1 MNYKHYYFCLYL
13 LPVNLNPE
21 LFSQAKFQE
30 EDERESYKKGQF
42 IDDFLRFCQR
52 MLSDLSS
59 RIKRAKE
66 RLALTQEKEERFR
79 EQMAQQAAE
88 GSGNK
93 VKIQLCLTNILLA
106 Y

>member
-1 MNYKHYYFCLYL
+1 
-13 LPVNLNPE
+13 
-21 LFSQAKFQE
+21 
-30 EDERESYKKGQF
+30 
-42 IDDFLRFCQR
+42 

-88 GSGNK
+88 AGTGINK
-93 VKIQLCLTNILLA
+93 VITTNDYGELNSLLPETLKSFARVYLKILFIGS
-106 Y
+106 

>member
-1 MNYKHYYFCLYL
+1 
-13 LPVNLNPE
+13 
-21 LFSQAKFQE
+21 
-30 EDERESYKKGQF
+30 
-42 IDDFLRFCQR
+42 

-88 GSGNK
+88 AGTGLNK
-93 VKIQLCLTNILLA
+93 VIFQLQLMFHIIIFEVNISK
-106 Y
+106 YRRFNGTKYSCPIMKYYPNYCIS

>member
-1 MNYKHYYFCLYL
+1 
-13 LPVNLNPE
+13 
-21 LFSQAKFQE
+21 
-30 EDERESYKKGQF
+30 
-42 IDDFLRFCQR
+42 

-93 VKIQLCLTNILLA
+93 VKIKET
-106 Y
+106 

>member
-1 MNYKHYYFCLYL
+1 
-13 LPVNLNPE
+13 
-21 LFSQAKFQE
+21 
-30 EDERESYKKGQF
+30 
-42 IDDFLRFCQR
+42 

-88 GSGNK
+88 AGTGINK
-93 VKIQLCLTNILLA
+93 VITTNDDGELNLL
-106 Y
+106 

>member
-1 MNYKHYYFCLYL
+1 MIVCSNKRIKCYF
-13 LPVNLNPE
+13 
-21 LFSQAKFQE
+21 QTKFVE
-30 EDERESYKKGQF
+30 EDERDSYKKGQY
-42 IDDFLRFCQR
+42 IDEFLRFCQR

-88 GSGNK
+88 AGTGENK
-93 VKIQLCLTNILLA
+93 VTKMHSW
-106 Y
+106 

>member
-1 MNYKHYYFCLYL
+1 
-13 LPVNLNPE
+13 
-21 LFSQAKFQE
+21 
-30 EDERESYKKGQF
+30 
-42 IDDFLRFCQR
+42 

-88 GSGNK
+88 AGTGINK
-93 VKIQLCLTNILLA
+93 VITTNDYGELKSLCLKTYNHSLVFT
-106 Y
+106 

>member
-1 MNYKHYYFCLYL
+1 
-13 LPVNLNPE
+13 
-21 LFSQAKFQE
+21 
-30 EDERESYKKGQF
+30 
-42 IDDFLRFCQR
+42 

-88 GSGNK
+88 AGTGINK
-93 VKIQLCLTNILLA
+93 VIITTNDYGEL
-106 Y
+106 

>member
-1 MNYKHYYFCLYL
+1 
-13 LPVNLNPE
+13 
-21 LFSQAKFQE
+21 
-30 EDERESYKKGQF
+30 
-42 IDDFLRFCQR
+42 

-93 VKIQLCLTNILLA
+93 VKIKSTSANIMLA
-106 Y
+106 E

>member
-1 MNYKHYYFCLYL
+1 
-13 LPVNLNPE
+13 
-21 LFSQAKFQE
+21 
-30 EDERESYKKGQF
+30 
-42 IDDFLRFCQR
+42 

-88 GSGNK
+88 AGTGINK
-93 VKIQLCLTNILLA
+93 VKITTNDIDYGKLN
-106 Y
+106 

>member
-1 MNYKHYYFCLYL
+1 
-13 LPVNLNPE
+13 
-21 LFSQAKFQE
+21 
-30 EDERESYKKGQF
+30 
-42 IDDFLRFCQR
+42 

-88 GSGNK
+88 AGTGINK
-93 VKIQLCLTNILLA
+93 VITTNDYGELKSLYETLKSFARVYLKILFIGS
-106 Y
+106 

>member
-1 MNYKHYYFCLYL
+1 
-13 LPVNLNPE
+13 
-21 LFSQAKFQE
+21 
-30 EDERESYKKGQF
+30 
-42 IDDFLRFCQR
+42 

-88 GSGNK
+88 AGTGINK
-93 VKIQLCLTNILLA
+93 VITTNDYGELKSLMHENLQSFACVYLKILFIGS
-106 Y
+106 

>member
-1 MNYKHYYFCLYL
+1 
-13 LPVNLNPE
+13 
-21 LFSQAKFQE
+21 
-30 EDERESYKKGQF
+30 
-42 IDDFLRFCQR
+42 

-88 GSGNK
+88 GTGLNK
-93 VKIQLCLTNILLA
+93 VRLFMCLCPHRLPPQFSCRRLGHSYICS
-106 Y
+106 

>member
-1 MNYKHYYFCLYL
+1 
-13 LPVNLNPE
+13 
-21 LFSQAKFQE
+21 
-30 EDERESYKKGQF
+30 
-42 IDDFLRFCQR
+42 

-88 GSGNK
+88 AGTGINK
-93 VKIQLCLTNILLA
+93 VKITTNDIDCGKLNYKNLNPLTPVYSKNFFIGS
-106 Y
+106 

>member
-1 MNYKHYYFCLYL
+1 
-13 LPVNLNPE
+13 
-21 LFSQAKFQE
+21 
-30 EDERESYKKGQF
+30 
-42 IDDFLRFCQR
+42 

-88 GSGNK
+88 AGTGINK
-93 VKIQLCLTNILLA
+93 VITTNDYGELNSLNPKIIRPCLLKDSFYRKLMRK
-106 Y
+106 YFCLVKK

>member
-1 MNYKHYYFCLYL
+1 
-13 LPVNLNPE
+13 
-21 LFSQAKFQE
+21 
-30 EDERESYKKGQF
+30 
-42 IDDFLRFCQR
+42 

-88 GSGNK
+88 AGTGINK
-93 VKIQLCLTNILLA
+93 VKIRTNDIDYGKLN
-106 Y
+106 

>member
-1 MNYKHYYFCLYL
+1 
-13 LPVNLNPE
+13 
-21 LFSQAKFQE
+21 
-30 EDERESYKKGQF
+30 
-42 IDDFLRFCQR
+42 

-88 GSGNK
+88 AGTGINK
-93 VKIQLCLTNILLA
+93 VIITKNDYGELKSLKPKFIGSCVLKDSFYRKLMRKYFCSVKK
-106 Y
+106 

>member
-1 MNYKHYYFCLYL
+1 
-13 LPVNLNPE
+13 
-21 LFSQAKFQE
+21 
-30 EDERESYKKGQF
+30 
-42 IDDFLRFCQR
+42 

-88 GSGNK
+88 AGTGINK
-93 VKIQLCLTNILLA
+93 VIKQQMTMVN
-106 Y
+106 

>member
-1 MNYKHYYFCLYL
+1 
-13 LPVNLNPE
+13 
-21 LFSQAKFQE
+21 
-30 EDERESYKKGQF
+30 
-42 IDDFLRFCQR
+42 

-88 GSGNK
+88 AGTGINK
-93 VKIQLCLTNILLA
+93 VIITTNDYGELKSLNLNSLARVYSKILFTGS
-106 Y
+106 